1 VAVFDFMDS
10 IGNVAGY
17 SKYLLIPSD
26 PGRFDKQLAEIA
38 DRAVRRSS
46 FDAMRPAAL
55 APADGPVGAVEH
67 GSEFFNGIEL
77 LKGGGSQPFLDTG
90 PISRRQRLLN
100 ALLWDGNCADMNSRS
115 ADHRRFD

>member
-1 VAVFDFMDS
+1 MFDFMDS

-67 GSEFFNGIEL
+67 GSEFFNGIERPNEVAA
-77 LKGGGSQPFLDTG
+77 SAS
-90 PISRRQRLLN
+90 SRRFQS
-100 ALLWDGNCADMNSRS
+100 AAVSGFCIRS
-115 ADHRRFD
+115 MGPKELGRHP